1 MSNVDCQVRSRTAWR
16 RGFKLATLRKPG
28 NVAQFEDLMKY
39 VFKSKTINVSLA
51 CVSPHFAK
59 AVVRSEFLQ
68 FKAIAAEL
76 AQEKHSMFMSLF
88 AVCFSQVFVFSLS
101 FFSFFQNGLFRSI
114 EWTCHCRW
122 RRASA
127 SSSCGMPQFGREV
140 RGVLWASHRWMI
152 FFSYIFLGDETG

>member
-28 NVAQFEDLMKY
+28 NVVQFENLMKY
-39 VFKSKTINVSLA
+39 VFKIPICESKTIKVSLA

-76 AQEKHSMFMSLF
+76 AQEKHSMFMSRF
-88 AVCFSQVFVFSLS
+88 AVRFMFFVWLC
-101 FFSFFQNGLFRSI
+101 L
-114 EWTCHCRW
+114 
-122 RRASA
+122 
-127 SSSCGMPQFGREV
+127 
-140 RGVLWASHRWMI
+140 
-152 FFSYIFLGDETG
+152 